1 MFSVQE
7 STLQDDELHDNQ
19 LQDDAAHRVEKKQN
33 KNKKQKTKKR
43 KEKRGS
49 MHLVGFSIHENRKTM
64 SLKENPSLPYLP
76 LKRCPPCLF
85 FCTVE
90 APDDRQENDSTH
102 LYHQSYPVYLSAFA
116 LSSSRPIPWPRQLQ
130 VLD

>member
-19 LQDDAAHRVEKKQN
+19 LQDDAAHRVEKN
-33 KNKKQKTKKR
+33 KTKKRKR

-49 MHLVGFSIHENRKTM
+49 MHLVGFSIHENRETM

-76 LKRCPPCLF
+76 LKRCPPCRF
-85 FCTVE
+85 FCTID